1 MKKAIALLG
10 LCIAALAA
18 VVSPAA
24 AQAPELELLMSK
36 SSGFSLGNQIQG
48 QFNLAVSGPSDITSV
63 TYLIDGGEMATVTP
77 APFRYSFSTDKYSFG
92 QHQFSATARTASGAA
107 LKSNVID
114 VEIISAAAGFQAT
127 GRTVLPILGLVLL
140 LVLAIIG
147 LQVIPFG
154 SRRRYEPG
162 EARSYGISGGA
173 ICVRCGRPFPRSTL
187 ALNLLTSK
195 LERCPYCGKW
205 QTTRAASA
213 EALAAAEKAEIQA
226 ATPSVR
232 ELTPE
237 ERLRQQI
244 EESKLS
250 R

>member
-1 MKKAIALLG
+1 MRKALTLLAV
-10 LCIAALAA
+10 CIAALAA
-18 VVSPAA
+18 AVSPAA
-24 AQAPELELLMSK
+24 AQTPQLELLLSK
-36 SSGFSLGNQIQG
+36 SSGFALGNQIQG

-63 TYLIDGGEMATVTP
+63 TYLLDGSEMATVTQ
-77 APFRYSFSTDKYSFG
+77 APFRYSFSTDNYSLG
-92 QHQFSATARTASGAA
+92 QHRFSATARTASGAV
-107 LKSNVID
+107 LESNVID
-114 VEIISAAAGFQAT
+114 AEVISMTAGFQAT
-127 GRTVLPILGLVLL
+127 GRTVIPVLGLVLL
-140 LVLAIIG
+140 LILVIVG

-154 SRRRYEPG
+154 NRRRYEPG
-162 EARSYGISGGA
+162 EARSYGVSGGA

-205 QTTRAASA
+205 QTTRAASR

-226 ATPSVR
+226 ATPAVH

-237 ERLRQQI
+237 ERLRRQI